1 MRYQERIYI
10 QNSNEAVRNRDILNV
25 NMSSDICIFEPPMF
39 NLSGASKIDCTGNTG
54 TTYVISS
61 ATTIPL
67 TFQFTANT
75 NAFSATNA
83 TFKYEIYKYNN
94 DAGLFF
100 IPPVYKSDILQY
112 SGFSGTNST
121 TQSVPVSGLSMDG
134 EYLVKGYFDFN
145 VCTEYLSKLGKKV
158 DTLLNMYGTEYGIYD
173 SSVDYFFR
181 AIRNA
186 DTPIFAQNV
195 SNIPLSNTLYQ
206 QVILPPAGEINLTIA
221 SPNDGFYVLTLNGL
235 VLAKDLD
242 YTVSGNVITLSAQ
255 TVYDDIITIIY
266 TTGSGNNIVG
276 DNINILSPVV
286 SGTSNNQGVNTSY
299 FNTTTGK
306 FEIYTN
312 ITPVESN
319 TILVMINGATLAN
332 GIDYYQS
339 SSNPKRIILEGDLMI
354 GDIITIIYFPI
365 TNVVNGLITNT
376 PVVSWAIANPPQLVN
391 GIFSLE
397 VSSASTF
404 NTLYSSG
411 STSYVIGQT
420 TYSNSFIA
428 SGNVGTTLYYRVK
441 NEKNYA
447 TLCGDIV
454 SSTAYSETIPIV
466 IQTNSINS
474 Y

>member
-1 MRYQERIYI
+1 M
-10 QNSNEAVRNRDILNV
+10 
-25 NMSSDICIFEPPMF
+25 IF
-39 NLSGASKIDCTGNTG
+39 N
-54 TTYVISS
+54 
-61 ATTIPL
+61 
-67 TFQFTANT
+67 
-75 NAFSATNA
+75 
-83 TFKYEIYKYNN
+83 
-94 DAGLFF
+94 
-100 IPPVYKSDILQY
+100 
-112 SGFSGTNST
+112 
-121 TQSVPVSGLSMDG
+121 
-134 EYLVKGYFDFN
+134 
-145 VCTEYLSKLGKKV
+145 
-158 DTLLNMYGTEYGIYD
+158 
-173 SSVDYFFR
+173 
-181 AIRNA
+181 
-186 DTPIFAQNV
+186 
-195 SNIPLSNTLYQ
+195 
-206 QVILPPAGEINLTIA
+206 
-221 SPNDGFYVLTLNGL
+221 
-235 VLAKDLD
+235 
-242 YTVSGNVITLSAQ
+242 
-255 TVYDDIITIIY
+255 
-266 TTGSGNNIVG
+266 
-276 DNINILSPVV
+276 
-286 SGTSNNQGVNTSY
+286 